1 MHSEYKLLMIYEL
14 NVELYEYNELVF
26 AMDSRN

>member
-26 AMDSRN
+26 AMASRN